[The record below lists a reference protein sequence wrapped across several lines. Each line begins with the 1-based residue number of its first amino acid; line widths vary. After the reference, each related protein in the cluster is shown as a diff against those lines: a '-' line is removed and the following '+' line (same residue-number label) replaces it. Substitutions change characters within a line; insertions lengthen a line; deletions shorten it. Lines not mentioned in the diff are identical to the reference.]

1 MCSISHSQ
9 NQPNIEL
16 RKGSCSDS
24 AKYGVPCNKYPM
36 QALEGFLAWLH
47 DPSIANQAYLNLQ
60 LGITL
65 YHTIRPAR
73 VTKKTMSSQAL
84 FLAVALLV
92 CAAGEFRPVQAWKKA
107 SKLRIDR

>member
-1 MCSISHSQ
+1 MI
-9 NQPNIEL
+9 
-16 RKGSCSDS
+16 
-24 AKYGVPCNKYPM
+24 
-36 QALEGFLAWLH
+36 LA
-47 DPSIANQAYLNLQ
+47 SRIKAYLNLQ

-65 YHTIRPAR
+65 YHTTIRPVRAAR

-107 SKLRIDR
+107 SKLKDR